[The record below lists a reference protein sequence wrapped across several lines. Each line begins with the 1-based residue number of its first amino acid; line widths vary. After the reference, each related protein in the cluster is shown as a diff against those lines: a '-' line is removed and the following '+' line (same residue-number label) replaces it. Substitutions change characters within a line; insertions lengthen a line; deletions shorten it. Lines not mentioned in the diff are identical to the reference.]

1 MTRLERS
8 VNLVAVVLPFL
19 GFLVAIV
26 VLWNS
31 FVTWTDL
38 AILAVMYFLCAIGI
52 TIGYHRLYT
61 HRAFDAV
68 APVRYGLAV
77 LGSMAVQG
85 PVIDW
90 VADHRK
96 HHAFSDDE
104 GDPHSPHGHGS
115 GFSGAVKGLFY
126 AHMGWL
132 AVTQGQAQ
140 KRRFAPDL
148 LEDPVVRRINRSFPW
163 LVLAGLAIPAA
174 VGFALTGT
182 VHGALTALLW
192 AGLVRLFLLHHVTWS
207 INSVCHFFG
216 KRRFQT
222 DDHSTNVFWLALPS
236 LGESWHH
243 NHHAFPRSAF
253 HGLRWYEIDLS
264 GWLILGM
271 QKVGLARNVI
281 TISPE
286 RQEVRQREGLKRARI
301 DADAPLEDERP
312 LDRVAS

>member
-1 MTRLERS
+1 MAEAR
-8 VNLVAVVLPFL
+8 P
-19 GFLVAIV
+19 
-26 VLWNS
+26 
-31 FVTWTDL
+31 
-38 AILAVMYFLCAIGI
+38 
-52 TIGYHRLYT
+52 
-61 HRAFDAV
+61 
-68 APVRYGLAV
+68 GLATV
-77 LGSMAVQG
+77 VFHSI
-85 PVIDW
+85 VIQYL
-90 VADHRK
+90 
-96 HHAFSDDE
+96 SEDE
-104 GDPHSPHGHGS
+104 
-115 GFSGAVKGLFY
+115 
-126 AHMGWL
+126 
-132 AVTQGQAQ
+132 
-140 KRRFAPDL
+140 R
-148 LEDPVVRRINRSFPW
+148 
-163 LVLAGLAIPAA
+163 
-174 VGFALTGT
+174 
-182 VHGALTALLW
+182 GALTALLW

-216 KRRFQT
+216 NRRFQT